1 MKEYIVKTTCYWGN
15 RLYKKGEIVTMGDT
29 VEVPEH
35 FEEMAPAATAK
46 TEAPKVEV
54 QPEVKEIKK
63 AEKVAEAPKPVKKA
77 RKGRGA

>member
-15 RLYKKGEIVTMGDT
+15 RLYKKGEIVTMDDT

-54 QPEVKEIKK
+54 KPKVEEIKK
-63 AEKVAEAPKPVKKA
+63 AETAAEAPKPAKKA